1 MQLLEL
7 LNLANTGYDGG
18 LAEFY
23 DEKTGDV
30 IDRVGD
36 TLAVFIVGELI
47 SNYETGLGD
56 EAQILDAIHTMT
68 VAKNELESVIIAL
81 ESRSG
86 SDLPSL
92 APPPRLRAG
101 NGHTAL

>member
-7 LNLANTGYDGG
+7 LNIANKGYDGG

-23 DEKTGDV
+23 EEKTGDV

-36 TLAVFIVGELI
+36 TLALFIVSEL
-47 SNYETGLGD
+47 SSTYETGLGD
-56 EAQILDAIHTMT
+56 EAQILDAIQAMT
-68 VAKNELESVIIAL
+68 IAKNELESVIIAL

-86 SDLPSL
+86 RD
-92 APPPRLRAG
+92 APP
-101 NGHTAL
+101 H